1 MLLPFQTRA
10 NRLRWHRCSWLHG
23 WLVGIV
29 AFGTG
34 EDDPFILP
42 AAYPLS
48 MSAKIPVFLTVGMAG
63 TANEVRLVEIDILV
77 T

>member
-1 MLLPFQTRA
+1 MFLSFQANADRWLWPGLP
-10 NRLRWHRCSWLHG
+10 WLHG
-23 WLVGIV
+23 RFVGIV

-48 MSAKIPVFLTVGMAG
+48 MSAEIPVFLTVGMAG
-63 TANEVRLVEIDILV
+63 TANKVRLVEIDILV